1 MKKTIILSFLLA
13 LSLFAK
19 ADNVL
24 KVNGELVEKYFV
36 YMEGDFEKPG
46 NMLVG
51 FSDGSIVSYSMN
63 RMEVLPNDILIDG
76 IDQKTAESGFFSI
89 KRAAHDVLSLE
100 GAEAGEAIAIYSS
113 TGALVLR
120 DKCSGEHHNVN
131 ISALSSGIYILQV
144 GKKAIKFNKE

>member
-24 KVNGELVEKYFV
+24 TVNGEQVGKDFTQMTLDVEKA
-36 YMEGDFEKPG
+36 G
-46 NMLVG
+46 NMIVH
-51 FSDGSIVSYSMN
+51 FSDGSKVSYNMN
-63 RMEVLPNDILIDG
+63 LLEVLPNDVLIDG